1 MFEGNIIRSHI
12 LGLIC
17 ILDIDVEGVK
27 SMKATKFRPNYV
39 FIAPPSLEVL
49 EQRLTKRGSETEESL
64 KKRLDRAVIDM
75 EFGETKGNFDLHLV
89 NDDLNRAYSQLEE
102 FLKSR
107 YSELK

>member
-49 EQRLTKRGSETEESL
+49 EQRLTKRGTETEESL

-75 EFGETKGNFDLHLV
+75 EFGETKGGGYNTE
-89 NDDLNRAYSQLEE
+89 DLNDREDVYMSWKLVDT
-102 FLKSR
+102 
-107 YSELK
+107 